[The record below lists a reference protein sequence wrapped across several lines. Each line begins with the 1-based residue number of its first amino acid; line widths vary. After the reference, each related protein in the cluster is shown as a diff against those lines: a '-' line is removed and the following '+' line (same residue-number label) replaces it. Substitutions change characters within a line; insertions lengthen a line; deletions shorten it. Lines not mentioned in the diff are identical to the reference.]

1 MSKKKI
7 IGRFTEGDLDRLLSY
22 ICDYFQV
29 HLDDLKGNSRMK
41 KFATARKYCWK
52 LLKQKGVTKKE
63 IGKIFNRDHSTVV
76 VALQDIDFAID
87 HYQENFIEWCKILKL
102 NPEVIEN
109 NKTEALEKEN
119 RQLKELLKKTTEYSL
134 PSYVKEKIK
143 EVL

>member
-7 IGRFTEGDLDRLLSY
+7 IGRFTEGDLDRLLNY

-63 IGKIFNRDHSTVV
+63 IGPKDDVLFQGTELECNK
-76 VALQDIDFAID
+76 
-87 HYQENFIEWCKILKL
+87 FIHK
-102 NPEVIEN
+102 
-109 NKTEALEKEN
+109 
-119 RQLKELLKKTTEYSL
+119 
-134 PSYVKEKIK
+134 
-143 EVL
+143 